1 VAELLAPGPITLNTL
16 LVGRLCRSA
25 SQIPHSP
32 LRAPWLNEPSYSLED
47 KLARGQGTTLAYTI
61 PVIPL
66 FLVRFAIRCMVVAL
80 YRIKVLGAPNVP
92 AQGGVL
98 LVSNHVSLMDG
109 FLVGWAARH
118 RHVRFMIWR
127 PYYEHGAFRGV
138 LRALRTIPVDLT
150 GPRAVTA
157 AMQAARKELEAGHVV
172 CIFTEGSVTRTG
184 NLLPFK
190 RGMEK
195 IIAGL
200 DIPVIP
206 VHLDGV
212 WGSIFSFAGGQFFGK
227 IRRSW
232 PFRVTVSFGAPLP
245 APVTA
250 LAARQ
255 AVLELGSNAAQL
267 WPDSRKTLASRFI
280 RVARRHWGQ
289 FAMADST
296 GREMTYGRALT
307 AAVLLAGYVRRKTGS
322 QKMIGLLLPATV
334 GGALANLG
342 VAVAG
347 KVPVNLNF
355 TGGAEAMAYA
365 AAQCEI
371 RTVITSKVFLA
382 KAKLEAPAGAV
393 YLEDIL
399 ASVGGAAK
407 LLGLLKARLL
417 PASWLTPKRDPDD
430 LATVIFSSGSTG
442 VPKGIMLSHFNLGS
456 NVDAVLQLFALD
468 ERDRIVG
475 VLPFFHSFG
484 FMATIW
490 LPLFT
495 GCGVVYHP
503 NPTDAKVIG
512 ELVQKYRGTFL
523 LSTPTF
529 CGTYMRKCTREQ
541 FASLRF
547 VVVGAEKLREPLRKE
562 FQETFGIDL
571 LQGYGMTEMSPVVA
585 VNSPDFR
592 EGKENQ
598 IGTKHGTVGL
608 PIPGVAVRVVDLDTK
623 EPLPPGSEGML
634 LVKGPGRMLG
644 YLNQPERTA
653 DVFQGDWYITGDMV
667 KVDEDGFVSITD
679 RISRFS
685 KVGGEM
691 VPHLLVEDMISKA
704 CGDAPCAVTG
714 LPDERKGE
722 RLAVLYTDMSL
733 TPEELWRRLSETD
746 LPKLWLPKLENIH
759 RVEELPVLG
768 TGKLDLRRVRTL
780 AQELANA
787 DVEQA

>member
-1 VAELLAPGPITLNTL
+1 
-16 LVGRLCRSA
+16 
-25 SQIPHSP
+25 
-32 LRAPWLNEPSYSLED
+32 
-47 KLARGQGTTLAYTI
+47 
-61 PVIPL
+61 
-66 FLVRFAIRCMVVAL
+66 
-80 YRIKVLGAPNVP
+80 
-92 AQGGVL
+92 
-98 LVSNHVSLMDG
+98 
-109 FLVGWAARH
+109 
-118 RHVRFMIWR
+118 
-127 PYYEHGAFRGV
+127 
-138 LRALRTIPVDLT
+138 
-150 GPRAVTA
+150 
-157 AMQAARKELEAGHVV
+157 
-172 CIFTEGSVTRTG
+172 
-184 NLLPFK
+184 
-190 RGMEK
+190 
-195 IIAGL
+195 
-200 DIPVIP
+200 
-206 VHLDGV
+206 
-212 WGSIFSFAGGQFFGK
+212 
-227 IRRSW
+227 
-232 PFRVTVSFGAPLP
+232 
-245 APVTA
+245 
-250 LAARQ
+250 
-255 AVLELGSNAAQL
+255 
-267 WPDSRKTLASRFI
+267 
-280 RVARRHWGQ
+280 
-289 FAMADST
+289 
-296 GREMTYGRALT
+296 
-307 AAVLLAGYVRRKTGS
+307 
-322 QKMIGLLLPATV
+322 MIGLLLPATV

-342 VAVAG
+342 VAIAG

-355 TGGAEAMAYA
+355 TGGPEAMAYA

-382 KAKLEAPAGAV
+382 KAKLEAPEGAV

-399 ASVGGAAK
+399 ASIGGAAK
-407 LLGLLKARLL
+407 LIGLLKARLL

-512 ELVQKYRGTFL
+512 ELVHKYKGTFL

-562 FQETFGIDL
+562 FEETFGIDL

-585 VNSPDFR
+585 VNTPDFR
-592 EGKENQ
+592 EGKEIQ

-653 DVFQGDWYITGDMV
+653 EVFLDGWYITGDMV

-691 VPHLLVEDMISKA
+691 VPHLFVEDMISKA
-704 CGDAPCAVTG
+704 CGDAPCAVAG

-722 RLAVLYTDMSL
+722 RLAVLYTDRSL
-733 TPEELWRRLSETD
+733 TPEELWHRLSETE

-780 AQELANA
+780 AQELSNA
-787 DVEQA
+787 VSEAREK

>member
-1 VAELLAPGPITLNTL
+1 
-16 LVGRLCRSA
+16 
-25 SQIPHSP
+25 
-32 LRAPWLNEPSYSLED
+32 
-47 KLARGQGTTLAYTI
+47 
-61 PVIPL
+61 VIPL
-66 FLVRFAIRCMVVAL
+66 GLVRFGIRCLIAAL
-80 YRIKVLGAPNVP
+80 YRVRVLGAGNVP
-92 AQGGVL
+92 AKGAAL
-98 LVSNHVSLMDG
+98 LVSNHVSFMDG

-127 PYYEHGAFRGV
+127 PYYDHWAVHEL
-138 LRALRTIPVDLT
+138 LRALRTVPVDLG
-150 GPRAVTA
+150 GPKAMTA
-157 AMQAARKELEAGHVV
+157 AIQAARRELEAGHVV
-172 CIFTEGSVTRTG
+172 CIFPEGAVTRTG

-195 IIAGL
+195 IAQGL

-206 VHLDGV
+206 VHLDRV
-212 WGSIFSFAGGQFFGK
+212 WSSILSFAGGQFLGK
-227 IRRSW
+227 TPGRW
-232 PFRVTVSFGAPLP
+232 PYPVTVSFGPPLASEKAKP
-245 APVTA
+245 ATA
-250 LAARQ
+250 WAARQ
-255 AVLELGSNAAQL
+255 AVEELGSEAAGL
-267 WPDSRKTLASRFI
+267 TRKRGATLPARFV
-280 RVARRHWGQ
+280 RLARRHWSK

-296 GREMTYGRALT
+296 GRELTYGRALT
-307 AAVLLAGYVRRKTGS
+307 AALLLASEVRRKTDS

-342 VAVAG
+342 VSLAG

-355 TGGAEAMAYA
+355 TGGKEAMAYA

-382 KAKLEAPAGAV
+382 KAKLEAPEGSI
-393 YLEDIL
+393 YLEDIM
-399 ASVGGAAK
+399 ASLTKAQK
-407 LLGLLKARLL
+407 LFALIKARIA
-417 PASWLTPKRDPDD
+417 PAGWLTPKGDPDS

-442 VPKGIMLSHFNLGS
+442 VPKGIMLSHFNLAT
-456 NVDAVLQLFALD
+456 NVDAVLQLFWLD
-468 ERDRIVG
+468 ERDRIIG
-475 VLPFFHSFG
+475 VLPLFHSFG

-495 GCGVVYHP
+495 GGGVVYHP

-512 ELVQKYRGTFL
+512 ELIHKYQGTFL

-585 VNSPDFR
+585 VNSPDFQD
-592 EGKENQ
+592 KKYPQ

-608 PIPGVAVRVVDLDTK
+608 PIPGVAVRIVDPETK
-623 EPLPPGSEGML
+623 EPLPTGQEGML
-634 LVKGPGRMLG
+634 LVKGPNRMLG

-653 DVFQGDWYITGDMV
+653 QVFHGDWYITGDMA
-667 KVDEDGFVSITD
+667 KVDEDGFLAITD
-679 RISRFS
+679 RLSRFS

-691 VPHLLVEDMISKA
+691 VPHLLVEELISKV
-704 CGDAPCAVTG
+704 CGDAPCVVTG

-722 RLAVLYTDMSL
+722 RLAVLYTDPTI
-733 TPEELWRRLSETD
+733 TPEELWHRLSATD

-759 RVEELPVLG
+759 HVDELPLLG
-768 TGKLDLRRVRTL
+768 TGKLDLRGVKARAL
-780 AQELANA
+780 ELSNA

>member
-1 VAELLAPGPITLNTL
+1 
-16 LVGRLCRSA
+16 
-25 SQIPHSP
+25 
-32 LRAPWLNEPSYSLED
+32 
-47 KLARGQGTTLAYTI
+47 
-61 PVIPL
+61 VIPL
-66 FLVRFAIRCMVVAL
+66 VFVRLAVRCLIAVF
-80 YRIKVLGAPNVP
+80 YRVRVLGAANVP
-92 AQGGVL
+92 AQGGAL

-118 RHVRFMIWR
+118 RHTRFMIWR
-127 PYYEHGAFRGV
+127 PYYEHRL
-138 LRALRTIPVDLT
+138 LRWFFKALYTIPVDIT
-150 GPRAVTA
+150 GPRAMIA
-157 AMQAARKELEAGHVV
+157 AITAARKEIEAGHVV
-172 CIFTEGSVTRTG
+172 CIFAEGSVTRTG
-184 NLLPFK
+184 SLLPFK

-195 IIAGL
+195 IIEGL
-200 DIPVIP
+200 DVPVIP
-206 VHLDGV
+206 VHLDRL

-227 IRRSW
+227 RPRQW
-232 PFRVTVSFGAPLP
+232 PYPVTVSFGKPLAAP
-245 APVTA
+245 ATA
-250 LAARQ
+250 WAARQ
-255 AVLELGSNAAQL
+255 AVQELGSDAAQL
-267 WPDSRKTLASRFI
+267 TRQPGTTLPARFV
-280 RVARRHWGQ
+280 RLARRHWGK

-296 GREMTYGRALT
+296 GRELTYGRALT
-307 AAVLLAGYVRRKTGS
+307 AALLLAAEVRRQADS

-342 VAVAG
+342 VSLAG

-355 TGGAEAMAYA
+355 TGGQESMAYA

-382 KAKLEAPAGAV
+382 KAKLEAPEGAV
-393 YLEDIL
+393 YLEDIM
-399 ASVGGAAK
+399 ASLTKAQK
-407 LLGLLKARLL
+407 LVALIKARIA
-417 PASWLTPKRDPDD
+417 PAGWLTPRGDPDD

-442 VPKGIMLSHFNLGS
+442 VPKGIMLSHFNLAT
-456 NVDAVLQLFALD
+456 NVDAVLQLFSLD
-468 ERDRIVG
+468 HRDRIIG
-475 VLPFFHSFG
+475 VLPLFHSFG

-495 GCGVVYHP
+495 GGGVVYHL

-512 ELVQKYRGTFL
+512 ELIHKHKGTFL

-547 VVVGAEKLREPLRKE
+547 VVVGAEKLRQPLRKE
-562 FQETFGIDL
+562 FEETFGIDL
-571 LQGYGMTEMSPVVA
+571 LEGYGMTEMSPVVA
-585 VNSPDFR
+585 VNTPGFR
-592 EGKENQ
+592 EGKEIQ

-608 PIPGVAVRVVDLDTK
+608 PIPGVAVRIVDPETK
-623 EPLPPGSEGML
+623 APLPPGQEGLL
-634 LVKGPGRMLG
+634 LVKGPNRMLG

-653 DVFQGDWYITGDMV
+653 QVFQGDWYISGDMA
-667 KVDEDGFVSITD
+667 KVDEDGFLSITD

-691 VPHLLVEDMISKA
+691 VPHLLVEELISKA

-722 RLAVLYTDMSL
+722 RLAVLYTDPAL

-768 TGKLDLRRVRTL
+768 TGKLDLRGLRTRAL
-780 AQELANA
+780 ELGNA
-787 DVEQA
+787 VSEPREK

>member
-1 VAELLAPGPITLNTL
+1 MIPLG
-16 LVGRLCRSA
+16 LVRLGVRCLIAVLYRVRVLGEKHV
-25 SQIPHSP
+25 P
-32 LRAPWLNEPSYSLED
+32 
-47 KLARGQGTTLAYTI
+47 ARG
-61 PVIPL
+61 
-66 FLVRFAIRCMVVAL
+66 
-80 YRIKVLGAPNVP
+80 GA
-92 AQGGVL
+92 L

-127 PYYEHGAFRGV
+127 PYYDHWAFRGL
-138 LRALRTIPVDLT
+138 LRALRTIPVDLG
-150 GPRAVTA
+150 GPRAMTA
-157 AMQAARKELEAGHVV
+157 AIQSARRELEAGHVV
-172 CIFTEGSVTRTG
+172 CIFAEGSVTRTG

-195 IIAGL
+195 ILEGL
-200 DIPVIP
+200 DVPAIP
-206 VHLDGV
+206 VHLDRV
-212 WGSIFSFAGGQFFGK
+212 WGSIFSFVGGQFFGK
-227 IRRSW
+227 RPRHW
-232 PFRVTVSFGAPLP
+232 PYPVTVSFGVPLPLP
-245 APVTA
+245 ATA
-250 LAARQ
+250 WAARQ
-255 AVLELGSNAAQL
+255 AVQELGSDAAQL
-267 WPDSRKTLASRFI
+267 TREPGATLPARFI
-280 RVARRHWGQ
+280 RMARRHWGK

-296 GREMTYGRALT
+296 GRELTYGRALT
-307 AAVLLAGYVRRKTGS
+307 AAVLLAVEFRRRADS

-342 VAVAG
+342 VSLAG

-355 TGGAEAMAYA
+355 TGGKESMAYA

-382 KAKLEAPAGAV
+382 KAKLEAPEGSV

-399 ASVGGAAK
+399 ASIGKAQK
-407 LLGLLKARLL
+407 LWALVKARLAPL
-417 PASWLTPKRDPDD
+417 RWLTPKRDPDS

-442 VPKGIMLSHFNLGS
+442 VPKGILLSHFNLAT
-456 NVDAVLQLFALD
+456 NVDAVLQIFSLD
-468 ERDRIVG
+468 ERDRIIG
-475 VLPFFHSFG
+475 VLPLFHSFG

-490 LPLFT
+490 LPLFA
-495 GCGVVYHP
+495 GAGVVYHP

-512 ELVQKYRGTFL
+512 ELIHKYKGTFL

-562 FQETFGIDL
+562 FEETFGIDL
-571 LQGYGMTEMSPVVA
+571 LEGYGMTEMSPVVA
-585 VNSPDFR
+585 VNTPDFR
-592 EGKENQ
+592 EGKEIQ
-598 IGTKHGTVGL
+598 IGTRHGTVGL
-608 PIPGVAVRVVDLDTK
+608 PIPGVSVRIVDPETM
-623 EPLPPGSEGML
+623 EPLPPGQPGML
-634 LVKGPGRMLG
+634 LVKGPNRMLG

-653 DVFQGDWYITGDMV
+653 QVFDGDWYITGDMA
-667 KVDEDGFVSITD
+667 KVDEDGFLAITD

-691 VPHLLVEDMISKA
+691 VPHLLVEDLIAKA

-722 RLAVLYTDMSL
+722 RLAVLYTDPNL
-733 TPEELWRRLSETD
+733 TPEDLWRRLSETD

-759 RVEELPVLG
+759 RVDELPVLG
-768 TGKLDLRRVRTL
+768 TGKLDLRGVRTRAL
-780 AQELANA
+780 ELSNGVSEAR
-787 DVEQA
+787 EK

>member
-1 VAELLAPGPITLNTL
+1 MIP
-16 LVGRLCRSA
+16 LVLVRLC
-25 SQIPHSP
+25 
-32 LRAPWLNEPSYSLED
+32 
-47 KLARGQGTTLAYTI
+47 
-61 PVIPL
+61 
-66 FLVRFAIRCMVVAL
+66 VRCLIAVL
-80 YRIKVLGAPNVP
+80 YRVRVLGAENVP
-92 AQGGVL
+92 AQGGAL

-109 FLVGWAARH
+109 FLVGWAGRH

-127 PYYEHGAFRGV
+127 PYYEHWAFRGL
-138 LRALRTIPVDLT
+138 LRALRTIPVDLG
-150 GPRAVTA
+150 GPRAMTA
-157 AMQAARKELEAGHVV
+157 AIQSARRELEAGHVV
-172 CIFTEGSVTRTG
+172 CIFAEGSVTRTG

-195 IIAGL
+195 IIEGL
-200 DIPVIP
+200 EVPAIP
-206 VHLDGV
+206 VHLDRV

-227 IRRSW
+227 RPRRW
-232 PFRVTVSFGAPLP
+232 PYPVTVSFGAHLP
-245 APVTA
+245 TPATA
-250 LAARQ
+250 WAARQ
-255 AVLELGSNAAQL
+255 AVQELGSDAAEL
-267 WPDSRKTLASRFI
+267 TREPGATLPARFV
-280 RVARRHWGQ
+280 RLARRHWSK

-296 GREMTYGRALT
+296 GRELTYGRALT
-307 AAVLLAGYVRRKTGS
+307 AAVLLAGEVRRRAES
-322 QKMIGLLLPATV
+322 EKMIGLLLPATV

-342 VAVAG
+342 VSLAG

-355 TGGAEAMAYA
+355 TGGKEAMAYA

-382 KAKLEAPAGAV
+382 KAKLEAPEGSV

-399 ASVGGAAK
+399 ASIGKAAK
-407 LLGLLKARLL
+407 IWALIKARLA
-417 PASWLTPKRDPDD
+417 PAAWLTPKGDPDS

-442 VPKGIMLSHFNLGS
+442 VPKGIMLSHFNLIT
-456 NVDAVLQLFALD
+456 NVEAVLQIFSLD
-468 ERDRIVG
+468 HRDRIIG
-475 VLPFFHSFG
+475 VLPLFHSFG

-495 GCGVVYHP
+495 GGGVVYHP

-512 ELVQKYRGTFL
+512 ELIHKYKGTFL

-562 FQETFGIDL
+562 FEETFGIDL
-571 LQGYGMTEMSPVVA
+571 LEGYGMTEMSPVVA
-585 VNSPDFR
+585 VNTPGFR
-592 EGKENQ
+592 EGKEIQ

-608 PIPGVAVRVVDLDTK
+608 PIPGVSVRIVDPETVGAGIK
-623 EPLPPGSEGML
+623 APLPPGQEGLL
-634 LVKGPGRMLG
+634 LVKGPNRMIG
-644 YLNQPERTA
+644 YLNDPDRTA
-653 DVFQGDWYITGDMV
+653 QVIEDGWYITGDMA
-667 KVDEDGFVSITD
+667 KVDEDGFLAITD

-691 VPHLLVEDMISKA
+691 VPHLLVEELICKA
-704 CGDAPCAVTG
+704 CGDAPCVVTG

-722 RLAVLYTDMSL
+722 RLAVLYTDRNI

-759 RVEELPVLG
+759 QVEELPVLG
-768 TGKLDLRRVRTL
+768 TGKLDLRGVRTRAL
-780 AQELANA
+780 ELANA
-787 DVEQA
+787 VSEAREK